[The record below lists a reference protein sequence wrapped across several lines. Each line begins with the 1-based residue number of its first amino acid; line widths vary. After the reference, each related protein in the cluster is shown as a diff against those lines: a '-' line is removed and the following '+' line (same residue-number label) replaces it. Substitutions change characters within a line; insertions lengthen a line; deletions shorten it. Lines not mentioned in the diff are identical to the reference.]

1 MRKWNAPNRPTY
13 EVSEAFNDG
22 IVVISS
28 LEDKAQPGFRPVTSE
43 TTVVTLR
50 YQERKLGIQ
59 RYYSGK
65 QNQIQIERV
74 IRVPKPPVKISSQNI
89 ATTEDG
95 TKYRIDLIQDVED
108 VFPKCLDLTLAR
120 YEQGVSV

>member
-1 MRKWNAPNRPTY
+1 MRKWKAPNRPSFDIT
-13 EVSEAFNDG
+13 EGFNDG
-22 IVVISS
+22 LVVISS

-43 TTVVTLR
+43 TALVTLR
-50 YQERKLGIQ
+50 YQEQKLGIQ
-59 RYYSGK
+59 RYYSAK

-95 TKYRIDLIQDVED
+95 TKYRIDLIQNVED
-108 VFPKCLDLTLAR
+108 VFPICLDLTLVR